1 MSLVQAKDGTVH
13 GFVSEFLYQCKL
25 SSWTTNSYVNHI
37 ISSTP
42 VGPWKQAGPAVPVWA
57 HNPRVVYSPLDRTW
71 VMFHIGGA
79 TNDTSRA
86 KRCDSAVPARA
97 PQLHNR
103 GNGNRLTRPDNHGSS
118 PSQPFAIH
126 FTDDLA
132 GPWEAFHSA
141 GSESSGRS
149 FTYYEGVSNVDKL
162 EPPAGGIWL
171 YEVSTNS
178 SLSSEAASS
187 GKLYVDFRA
196 NFTNNPHRHDAPL
209 AWDACAPGI
218 SFDNGHPLE
227 DSDGSRVGAF
237 RVVGNATIR
246 AGSPCDVTYSY
257 PSVKLG
263 QPASAANG
271 TVHPVDEVNYFEID
285 ANSRLDSGV
294 VFLGVTQDAFG
305 CRGAC
310 EVRADCT
317 SYTWTSG
324 RCYGS

>member
-37 ISSTP
+37 VSPTP
-42 VGPWKQAGPAVPVWA
+42 VGPWKQAGAAVPVWA

-86 KRCDSAVPARA
+86 KRCDSSVPARS
-97 PQLHNR
+97 PQSQNKPSLK
-103 GNGNRLTRPDNHGSS
+103 DKDS
-118 PSQPFAIH
+118 PTHPFAIH
-126 FTDDLA
+126 FTGDLA
-132 GPWEAFHSA
+132 GPWQQFHGASSA
-141 GSESSGRS
+141 SSSRS
-149 FTYYEGVSNVDKL
+149 FTYYEGVSNVDHL
-162 EPPAGGIWL
+162 EAPAGGVWL
-171 YEVSTNS
+171 YEASTNS
-178 SLSSEAASS
+178 PSISEPESQ
-187 GKLYVDFRA
+187 GKLYLDFRT
-196 NFTNNPHRHDAPL
+196 NFTNNPHRPHAPL
-209 AWDACAPGI
+209 AWDACAPGLT
-218 SFDNGHPLE
+218 FDNGHPLE
-227 DSDGSRVGAF
+227 DSAGSRVGAF

-257 PSVKLG
+257 PGVDLG
-263 QPASAANG
+263 QPVTAANS
-271 TVHPVDEVNYFEID
+271 TVSCANETNYFEID
-285 ANSRLDSGV
+285 TESSLDSGV

-317 SYTWTSG
+317 SYTWMSG
-324 RCYGS
+324 KCYGVCGDGVW